1 MVLFFIQ
8 NEVIYIEVFTL
19 KHRNIELNILKML
32 VFKAESLVD
41 G

>member
-8 NEVIYIEVFTL
+8 NEVIYIEVFTT
-19 KHRNIELNILKML
+19 KRRNIELNILKTL
-32 VFKAESLVD
+32 VFKAKSLMY

>member
-8 NEVIYIEVFTL
+8 NEVIYIEVFTT
-19 KHRNIELNILKML
+19 KRRNIELNILKML
-32 VFKAESLVD
+32 VFNAKSLIY